1 VIGLGV
7 AAVACGGCVAG
18 RPDAEAQVR
27 ATEIAF
33 AATMANRDF
42 TRFMTFVSAEAMFL
56 GDEST
61 HRGPVTIGG
70 KVVAHFTSVWRLDP
84 DGAWRIVFDKGEP
97 VCPST
102 G

>member
-18 RPDAEAQVR
+18 RPD
-27 ATEIAF
+27 
-33 AATMANRDF
+33 
-42 TRFMTFVSAEAMFL
+42 AEAMFL